1 MLTQAITLMPDEHAD
16 IIKRGIDNRMDFY
29 KLGFLLSQ
37 IVALLYLTS
46 CVLMRNSVL
55 QARFMGRVKIRLQ
68 ELNTLK
74 SLSMD
79 IKLSEKEKWALG
91 IDREL
96 DESSPA
102 FLNAIKRHQFAVK
115 GTPFTD
121 EDLITQEEVL
131 ATAKP
136 EAISSTASQLLLK
149 PGEASSSS
157 KADAARKETAPSEKP
172 LSTRVIISASPPAG
186 SPARSP
192 LLAQSD
198 KAHSPP
204 KK

>member
-1 MLTQAITLMPDEHAD
+1 M
-16 IIKRGIDNRMDFY
+16 
-29 KLGFLLSQ
+29 
-37 IVALLYLTS
+37 ALLYLTS

-121 EDLITQEEVL
+121 EDLIT
-131 ATAKP
+131 
-136 EAISSTASQLLLK
+136 
-149 PGEASSSS
+149 
-157 KADAARKETAPSEKP
+157 
-172 LSTRVIISASPPAG
+172 
-186 SPARSP
+186 
-192 LLAQSD
+192 
-198 KAHSPP
+198 
-204 KK
+204 